1 MKKSALVLLSAVFSA
16 LLLCACGGHASDD
29 SVPPRPNVAPY
40 ANAGTDQSVIGG
52 STVTLDGSASA
63 DTDGAVVS
71 YAWTQTAGPAV
82 TLATTNTATTAFTAP
97 GVATPTPL
105 TFSLVVT
112 DNMGA
117 ASAADTVTVTVNPPT
132 AGTITGA
139 VRFMRIPT
147 SDNGL
152 DYAGQQFASARGVV
166 VQAVNATT
174 DVVISSGE
182 TSFNGTYVLQ
192 VPASQPVRVI
202 VYAQMSRQ
210 APQALPHWNF
220 QVIDAQSGDA
230 TYSHDDGVVLDT
242 SAPVTHDIDI
252 ASGYDSAGT
261 PTGTRD
267 SAPFAILDTVY
278 KARQLVLG
286 VQPTADF
293 PALNLD
299 WSVLNPGSNT
309 YFQDDTIVISGDA
322 TEDTDEFDE
331 HVLAHEFGHYI
342 EANFS
347 RGDSL
352 GGPHALGDELD
363 IRVAFSEGFGYAFA
377 AMVLNDP
384 VMRDTYVGT
393 GNVCPNN
400 QCTFAF
406 NVEDNPAELPAQA
419 VPAGNVACYCSESTV
434 WSLLWDVYDSAADGP
449 DNVALGFGPM
459 WTVLTNEQRT
469 AHAFTSLFTF
479 MSALKNR
486 NPASGNALSTLID
499 SQNTNG
505 GAIEPYASNETYF
518 PPPSTSGG
526 ILPIY
531 ANITVGGGPVVV
543 SVVDDHGTENK
554 LGNARFLKFTLQ
566 QPTTITI
573 SASSTGGDADFF
585 VYRDGAFVDEGF
597 SFDNPEQ
604 ITMTSAPA
612 GDYVIE
618 VNEYSNITGNGTGDF
633 DITVQVQ

>member
-1 MKKSALVLLSAVFSA
+1 M
-16 LLLCACGGHASDD
+16 
-29 SVPPRPNVAPY
+29 
-40 ANAGTDQSVIGG
+40 
-52 STVTLDGSASA
+52 LDGSTST
-63 DTDGAVVS
+63 DTDGAVAS

-82 TLATTNTATTAFTAP
+82 TLATTNTATTSFTAP
-97 GVATPTPL
+97 AVAAATPL

-117 ASAADTVTVTVNPPT
+117 ASTADTVTVTVNPPT
-132 AGTITGA
+132 PGTITGA

-147 SDNGL
+147 SNNGL
-152 DYAGQQFASARGVV
+152 NYAGQQLAPARGVV

-174 DVVISSGE
+174 DVVITSGE
-182 TSFNGTYVLQ
+182 TSVNGTYVLQ
-192 VPASQPVRVI
+192 VPANQPVRVI
-202 VYAQMSRQ
+202 VYAQMLRQ
-210 APQALPHWNF
+210 DPQALPHWNF
-220 QVIDAQSGDA
+220 QVTDSQNGDA
-230 TYSHDDGVVLDT
+230 TYFYDDGVVLDT
-242 SAPVTHDIDI
+242 SAPVNHDIGI
-252 ASGYDSAGT
+252 ASGYDSVGT
-261 PTGTRD
+261 ANGARD

-278 KARQLVLG
+278 KAKQLILG

-293 PALNLD
+293 PALYLD

-309 YFQDDTIVISGDA
+309 FFQNDTIVISGDDA
-322 TEDTDEFDE
+322 EDTDEFDE

-352 GGPHALGDELD
+352 GGSHALGDQLD
-363 IRVAFSEGFGYAFA
+363 IRVAFSEGFGYAFS

-384 VMRDTYVGT
+384 VVRDTYVGT

-400 QCTFAF
+400 QCTFGF
-406 NVEDNPAELPAQA
+406 NVEDNPSENPAQA
-419 VPAGNVACYCSESTV
+419 VPAGNVACYCSESSV
-434 WSLLWDVYDSAADGP
+434 WSLLWDVYDSAADGA

-459 WTVLTNEQRT
+459 WTVLINEERT

-486 NPASGNALSTLID
+486 NPGSANALSTLID

-518 PPPSTSGG
+518 PPPSPQGA

-531 ANITVGGGPVVV
+531 TNITVGGSPVVV

-554 LGNARFLKFTLQ
+554 LGNTRFLKFTLL
-566 QPTTITI
+566 QPTTISI
-573 SASSTGGDADFF
+573 LANSTGGDADFF
-585 VYRDGAFVDEGF
+585 VYRDGVFVDEGF

-604 ITMTSAPA
+604 ITITSAPA
-612 GDYVIE
+612 GDYVLE